1 LRLVVVSGGGTG
13 IGRAT
18 AQVFAAGGDHVVI
31 LGRRGDVLER
41 AAAELNA
48 VAIQADLTDP
58 TQVEEAVA
66 SLPDVV
72 DVLVNNAGGVPEIDV
87 EDGALGGLARF
98 WDAVWRSNVV
108 SAVLLTEALLPRL
121 RRPGGADRQPELD
134 RGAARE
140 RRLRRREGGDRRVD
154 VQPRE
159 AARSGG
165 HQRER
170 RRARLRRGHGVRRRD
185 RAERR
190 QRLVE
195 ETLLGRPATPADVA
209 ATIHFLASDGAGHIT
224 GQVLQVN
231 GGALLGRWP
240 LPFFTLATR

>member
-18 AQVFAAGGDHVVI
+18 AQVFAADGDQVAI
-31 LGRRGDVLER
+31 IGRRGDVLER
-41 AAAELNA
+41 AAAELGA

-58 TQVEEAVA
+58 AQVEAAVA

-87 EDGALGGLARF
+87 EGGALHGLGRY

-121 RRPGGADRQPELD
+121 RRPGGRIVNLSSIAALRGNGAY
-134 RGAARE
+134 GAAKAGILAWTYSLAK
-140 RRLRRREGGDRRVD
+140 RLGAEGITANAVAPGYVD
-154 VQPRE
+154 DTE
-159 AARSGG
+159 FFGG
-165 HQRER
+165 EIEP
-170 RRARLRRGHGVRRRD
+170 
-185 RAERR
+185 ERR
-190 QRLVE
+190 QRLVD
-195 ETLLGRPATPADVA
+195 ETLLGRPATPEDVA
-209 ATIHFLASDGAGHIT
+209 ATIHFLASDGARHVT

-231 GGALLGRWP
+231 GGALLGR
-240 LPFFTLATR
+240 

>member
-18 AQVFAAGGDHVVI
+18 AEVFAADGDRVVI

-41 AAAELNA
+41 AAAELGA

-58 TQVEEAVA
+58 AQVEAAVA

-87 EDGALGGLARF
+87 EGGALDGLARF

-108 SAVLLTEALLPRL
+108 SAVLLTEALMPRL
-121 RRPGGADRQPELD
+121 RRPGGRIVNLSSIAALRGNGAY
-134 RGAARE
+134 GAAKAGIVAWTYSLAK
-140 RRLRRREGGDRRVD
+140 RLGAEGITANAVAPGFVD
-154 VQPRE
+154 DTE
-159 AARSGG
+159 FFGG
-165 HQRER
+165 EIEP
-170 RRARLRRGHGVRRRD
+170 
-185 RAERR
+185 ERR
-190 QRLVE
+190 QTLID
-195 ETLLGRPATPADVA
+195 ETLVRRPATPADVA
-209 ATIHFLASDGAGHIT
+209 ATIHFLASEGARHVT

-231 GGALLGRWP
+231 GGALLGR
-240 LPFFTLATR
+240 